1 MRRRSIAIA
10 AASTVLVSCALISGA
25 GDLVVGPDAPA
36 EAGMPSP
43 EAGPASEAG
52 PDVVLTDAGTPDA
65 DADAGSDAGTCDEP
79 GLVARW
85 TFDEGA
91 GVVVRDCTRFHH
103 DGQVDG
109 GYWVD
114 GERDGGMA
122 FDGGWV
128 GFGNPPGLQ
137 LAGPLTAC
145 AWIRPAGLPPADP
158 YRSYIV
164 SKLADPYAGGWR
176 LAVGRSGV
184 AGTPIN
190 AAMNVP
196 DPDGG
201 FHETKGGTMA
211 LGAWSHICA
220 VFSGT
225 TQAVFVDG
233 VQAAS
238 SATTA
243 GKITLTNDEV
253 RIGIR
258 GDGSEPYDGAVD
270 DVRIYARA
278 LALAEIAALAKP

>member
-1 MRRRSIAIA
+1 MKRRSIAIA
-10 AASTVLVSCALISGA
+10 ATSTVLVSCALISGA
-25 GDLVVGPDAPA
+25 GDLVVGPDLP
-36 EAGMPSP
+36 P
-43 EAGPASEAG
+43 EAGTPAPEAGAASEAG
-52 PDVVLTDAGTPDA
+52 PDVVLADAGTDA
-65 DADAGSDAGTCDEP
+65 DVDANADAGTCDEP

-103 DGQVDG
+103 DGHVDG
-109 GYWVD
+109 GYWVE

-145 AWIRPAGLPPADP
+145 AWIRPAALPPVDP
-158 YRSYIV
+158 NRSYIV
-164 SKLADPYAGGWR
+164 SKLVNPNGGGWR
-176 LAVGRSGV
+176 LAIGRSAV
-184 AGTPIN
+184 AASPVN

-211 LGAWSHICA
+211 LDAWSHICA
-220 VFSGT
+220 VFAGT
-225 TQAVFVDG
+225 TQSVFVDG
-233 VQAAS
+233 MQVAS
-238 SATTA
+238 NATPA
-243 GKITLTNDEV
+243 GRITLTNDEV

-258 GDGSEPYDGAVD
+258 GDGAGPYEGAVD

-278 LALAEIAALAKP
+278 LTLSEITALANP